1 MNTTEKG
8 NLFEDKVYD
17 LLLEALMNDQL
28 FLSSKRSLL
37 FKKKSY
43 YSKDREDNIIFDLAI
58 ESYREGS
65 DQPSLIVLIE
75 CKDYKTPVPIG
86 RLEDFYAKKEQIARA
101 NCKCIFVTTSSLQS
115 AAFKYASNLG
125 IGVVRIMDDESMSWL
140 IERSNRNLTTT
151 AENSKAINVINA
163 ITNEYFVSTYKNT
176 FAYYDENAFLSIQ
189 ELIGD
194 ILKSG

>member
-8 NLFEDKVYD
+8 NSFEEKVYE
-17 LLLEALMNDQL
+17 LLLEALTNDKL
-28 FLSSKRSLL
+28 FLSPKRSFL

-65 DQPSLIVLIE
+65 NQPSLIVLIE

-86 RLEDFYAKKEQIARA
+86 RLEDFYAKKEQVAKA

-115 AAFKYASNLG
+115 AAFNYARSLG
-125 IGVVRIMDDESMSWL
+125 IGVMRIMDDDSMTWL
-140 IERSNRNLTTT
+140 IERSNRHLTTSP
-151 AENSKAINVINA
+151 ENSRAINVLNA
-163 ITNEYFVSTYKNT
+163 ITNEYFVSTHKST
-176 FAYYDENAFLSIQ
+176 FAYFEDNTFLSVQ
-189 ELIGD
+189 DLVETLIE
-194 ILKSG
+194 SV

>member
-8 NLFEDKVYD
+8 NLFEERVYD
-17 LLLEALMNDQL
+17 LLLEALTNDQL

-43 YSKDREDNIIFDLAI
+43 YSKDRENNIIFDLAI

-65 DQPSLIVLIE
+65 DQPNLIVLIE

-86 RLEDFYAKKEQIARA
+86 RLEDFYSKKEQIARA
-101 NCKCIFVTTSSLQS
+101 NSKCIFITTSSLQS

-125 IGVVRIMDDESMSWL
+125 IGVIRVMDDDSMSWL
-140 IERSNRNLTTT
+140 IERSNKNLTTSP
-151 AENSKAINVINA
+151 ENSKAINVLNA
-163 ITNEYFVSTYKNT
+163 ITNEYFVSTHKNT
-176 FAYYDENAFLSIQ
+176 FAYHEGNTFLSIQ
-189 ELIGD
+189 ELID
-194 ILKSG
+194 SLLKEV